1 MNKKKLFEV
10 LKNKQLNYV
19 TVCFVDPLGQIRGKL
34 VSIDQV
40 IKSIDKNGS
49 GFTVALPSLA
59 LGYGDTQIEISGFS
73 SRKDSFGD
81 IPAKIDLDSFRII
94 PWVDKTQNLI
104 CFLELE
110 NDYSKFCSRSI
121 LKKVLYEVNQLSFF
135 PRFGVEIE
143 FTLLEENSKSIRD
156 KKFLNLKTSTFESS
170 YNLLHRQH
178 EQNDFYHELCEFSKI
193 MNISVEAWHEEM
205 GAGFMEVAL
214 LSGKGVKSA
223 DDAILVK
230 HLIKQSALRFGKIA
244 TFMARWNNNAD
255 GQSGHI
261 HISLENKK
269 KENIFIKNTK
279 YFEQFILG
287 LQRYS
292 PELMLLFAP
301 NNNSYKRF
309 QPDIF
314 SPTKND
320 WEWNNRKVAFRAIKG
335 SNKRIENRI
344 PGADMNP
351 YLSIAATIISGMKGI
366 IENKK
371 FKEKQ
376 KITNLP
382 LNISESYK
390 HLKNSKLAKKT
401 FSNDFVNFFSE
412 FRRQE
417 SLIEHALITDIE
429 KKHLLEFS

>member
-1 MNKKKLFEV
+1 MTKKNLFKKL
-10 LKNKQLNYV
+10 KNEKLNYIS
-19 TVCFVDPLGQIRGKL
+19 VCFVDPLGQIRGKL
-34 VSIDQV
+34 INKDKVL
-40 IKSIDKNGS
+40 KSIDKDGS
-49 GFTVALPSLA
+49 GFTVALPSIA
-59 LGYGDTQIEISGFS
+59 LGYGDNQIEIPGIS
-73 SRKDSFGD
+73 SSKDNFGD
-81 IPAKIDLDSFRII
+81 IPANIDLDSFRII
-94 PWVDKTQNLI
+94 PWADETQNLI

-121 LKKVLYEVNQLSFF
+121 LKKVLHEVNQLSFF

-143 FTLLEENSKSIRD
+143 FTLLDENSKSIRD
-156 KKFLNLKTSTFESS
+156 NNFLDLKTSTFQSS

-178 EQNDFYHELCEFSKI
+178 EQKDLYHELCAFSKI

-214 LSGKGVKSA
+214 LSGKDIKSA

-230 HLIKQSALRFGKIA
+230 HLIKQSALRFSKIA
-244 TFMARWNNNAD
+244 TFMARWNDDAD

-269 KENIFIKNTK
+269 NENIFIKETK
-279 YFEQFILG
+279 TFEQFISG
-287 LQRYS
+287 LQKYS

-314 SPTKND
+314 SPTMND
-320 WEWNNRKVAFRAIKG
+320 WDWDNRKVAFRAIKG
-335 SNKRIENRI
+335 NHQRIENRI

-351 YLSIAATIISGMKGI
+351 YLGIAATIISGMQGV
-366 IENKK
+366 IEKTK
-371 FKEKQ
+371 YKQ
-376 KITNLP
+376 KLKIGNLP
-382 LNISESYK
+382 LNISESCK
-390 HLKNSKLAKKT
+390 NFKNSKLANKF
-401 FSNDFVNFFSE
+401 FSNEFVKFYSE

-417 SLIEHALITDIE
+417 SSIESSLITDIE

>member
-1 MNKKKLFEV
+1 MTKKNLFKKL
-10 LKNKQLNYV
+10 KNEKLNYIS
-19 TVCFVDPLGQIRGKL
+19 VCFVDPLGQIRGKL
-34 VSIDQV
+34 INKDKVL
-40 IKSIDKNGS
+40 KSIDKDGS

-59 LGYGDTQIEISGFS
+59 LGYGDSQISIPGISS
-73 SRKDSFGD
+73 SKDNFGD
-81 IPAKIDLDSFRII
+81 IPANIDLDSFRII
-94 PWVDKTQNLI
+94 PWADETQNLI

-121 LKKVLYEVNQLSFF
+121 LKKVLHEVNQLSFF

-143 FTLLEENSKSIRD
+143 FTLLDENSKSIRD
-156 KKFLNLKTSTFESS
+156 NNFLDLKTSTFQSC

-178 EQNDFYHELCEFSKI
+178 EQKDLYHELCEFSKI

-214 LSGKGVKSA
+214 LSGKDIKSA

-230 HLIKQSALRFGKIA
+230 HLIKQSALRFSKIA
-244 TFMARWNNNAD
+244 TFMARWNDDAD

-269 KENIFIKNTK
+269 NENIFIKETK
-279 YFEQFILG
+279 TFEQFISG
-287 LQRYS
+287 LQKYS

-314 SPTKND
+314 SPTMND
-320 WEWNNRKVAFRAIKG
+320 WDWDNRKVAFRAIKG
-335 SNKRIENRI
+335 NHQRIENRI

-351 YLSIAATIISGMKGI
+351 YLGIAATIISGMQGV
-366 IENKK
+366 IEKTK
-371 FKEKQ
+371 YKQ
-376 KITNLP
+376 KLKIGNLP
-382 LNISESYK
+382 LNISESCK
-390 HLKNSKLAKKT
+390 NFKNSKLANKF
-401 FSNDFVNFFSE
+401 FSNEFVKFYSE

-417 SLIEHALITDIE
+417 SSIESSLITDIE

>member
-1 MNKKKLFEV
+1 MTKKNLFKKL
-10 LKNKQLNYV
+10 KNEKLNYIS
-19 TVCFVDPLGQIRGKL
+19 VCFVDPLGQIRGKL
-34 VSIDQV
+34 INKDKVL
-40 IKSIDKNGS
+40 KSIDKDGS

-59 LGYGDTQIEISGFS
+59 LGYGDNQIKIPGISS
-73 SRKDSFGD
+73 SKDNFGD
-81 IPAKIDLDSFRII
+81 IPANIDLDSFRII
-94 PWVDKTQNLI
+94 PWADETQNLI

-121 LKKVLYEVNQLSFF
+121 LKKVLHEVNQLSFF

-143 FTLLEENSKSIRD
+143 FTLLDENSKSIRGNN
-156 KKFLNLKTSTFESS
+156 FLDLKTSTFQSS

-178 EQNDFYHELCEFSKI
+178 EQKDLYHELCEFSKI

-214 LSGKGVKSA
+214 LSGKDIKSA

-230 HLIKQSALRFGKIA
+230 HLIKQSALRFSKIA
-244 TFMARWNNNAD
+244 TFMARWNDDAD

-269 KENIFIKNTK
+269 NENIFIKETK
-279 YFEQFILG
+279 TFEQFISG
-287 LQRYS
+287 LQKYS

-314 SPTKND
+314 SPTMND
-320 WEWNNRKVAFRAIKG
+320 WDWDNRKVAFRAIKG
-335 SNKRIENRI
+335 NHQRIENRI

-351 YLSIAATIISGMKGI
+351 YLGIAATIISGMQGV
-366 IENKK
+366 IEKTK
-371 FKEKQ
+371 YKQ
-376 KITNLP
+376 KIKIGNLP
-382 LNISESYK
+382 LNISESCK
-390 HLKNSKLAKKT
+390 NFKNSKLANKF
-401 FSNDFVNFFSE
+401 FSNEFVKFYSE

-417 SLIEHALITDIE
+417 SSIESSLITDIE

>member
-1 MNKKKLFEV
+1 MTKKNLFKKL
-10 LKNKQLNYV
+10 KNEKLNYIS
-19 TVCFVDPLGQIRGKL
+19 VCFVDPLGQIRGKL
-34 VSIDQV
+34 INKDKVL
-40 IKSIDKNGS
+40 KSIDKDGS
-49 GFTVALPSLA
+49 GFTVALPSIA
-59 LGYGDTQIEISGFS
+59 LGYGDNQIKIPGISS
-73 SRKDSFGD
+73 SKDNFGD
-81 IPAKIDLDSFRII
+81 IPANIDLDSFRII
-94 PWVDKTQNLI
+94 PWADETQNLI

-121 LKKVLYEVNQLSFF
+121 LKKVLHEVNQLSFF

-143 FTLLEENSKSIRD
+143 FTLLDENSKSIRD
-156 KKFLNLKTSTFESS
+156 NNFLDLKTSTFQSS

-178 EQNDFYHELCEFSKI
+178 EQKDLYHELCEFSKI

-214 LSGKGVKSA
+214 LSGKDIKSA

-230 HLIKQSALRFGKIA
+230 HLIKQSALRFSKIA
-244 TFMARWNNNAD
+244 TFMARWNDDAD

-269 KENIFIKNTK
+269 NENIFIKETK
-279 YFEQFILG
+279 TFEQFISG
-287 LQRYS
+287 LQKYS

-314 SPTKND
+314 SPTMND
-320 WEWNNRKVAFRAIKG
+320 WDWDNRKVAFRAIKG
-335 SNKRIENRI
+335 NHQRIENRI

-351 YLSIAATIISGMKGI
+351 YLGIAATIISGMQGV
-366 IENKK
+366 IEKTK
-371 FKEKQ
+371 YKQ
-376 KITNLP
+376 KLKIGNLP
-382 LNISESYK
+382 LNISESCK
-390 HLKNSKLAKKT
+390 NFKNSKLANKF
-401 FSNDFVNFFSE
+401 FSNEFVKFYSE

-417 SLIEHALITDIE
+417 SSIESSLITDIE

>member
-1 MNKKKLFEV
+1 MTKKNLFKKL
-10 LKNKQLNYV
+10 KNEKLNYIS
-19 TVCFVDPLGQIRGKL
+19 VCFVDPLGQIRGKL
-34 VSIDQV
+34 INKDKVL
-40 IKSIDKNGS
+40 KSIDKDGS

-59 LGYGDTQIEISGFS
+59 LGYGDNQIEIPGIS
-73 SRKDSFGD
+73 SSEDNFGD
-81 IPAKIDLDSFRII
+81 IPANIDLDSFRII
-94 PWVDKTQNLI
+94 PWADGTQNLI

-121 LKKVLYEVNQLSFF
+121 LKKVLHEVNQLSFF

-143 FTLLEENSKSIRD
+143 FTLLDENSKSIRD
-156 KKFLNLKTSTFESS
+156 NNFLDLKTSTFQSS

-178 EQNDFYHELCEFSKI
+178 EQKDLYHELCEFSKI

-214 LSGKGVKSA
+214 LSGKDIKSA

-230 HLIKQSALRFGKIA
+230 HLIKQSALRFSKIA
-244 TFMARWNNNAD
+244 TFMARWNDDAD

-269 KENIFIKNTK
+269 NENIFIKETK
-279 YFEQFILG
+279 TFEQFISG
-287 LQRYS
+287 LQKYS

-314 SPTKND
+314 SPTMND
-320 WEWNNRKVAFRAIKG
+320 WDWDNRKVAFRAIKG
-335 SNKRIENRI
+335 NHQRIENRI

-351 YLSIAATIISGMKGI
+351 YLGIAATIISGMQGV
-366 IENKK
+366 IEKTK
-371 FKEKQ
+371 YKQ
-376 KITNLP
+376 KIKIGNLP
-382 LNISESYK
+382 LNISESCK
-390 HLKNSKLAKKT
+390 NFKNSKLANKF
-401 FSNDFVNFFSE
+401 FSNEFVKFYSE

-417 SLIEHALITDIE
+417 SSIESSLITDIE

>member
-1 MNKKKLFEV
+1 MTKKKLFEI
-10 LKNKQLNYV
+10 LKNKKLNYV
-19 TVCFVDPLGQIRGKL
+19 TVCFIDPLGQIRGKL
-34 VSIDQV
+34 VTIDKI

-59 LGYGDTQIEISGFS
+59 LGYGDTQVEISGFS
-73 SRKDSFGD
+73 SEKDSFGD
-81 IPAKIDLDSFRII
+81 IPAKIDLGSFRII
-94 PWVDKTQNLI
+94 PWADETQNLI

-121 LKKVLYEVNQLSFF
+121 LKKVLHEVNQLSFF

-143 FTLLEENSKSIRD
+143 FTLLEENSTSMRENN
-156 KKFLNLKTSTFESS
+156 FLDLKTSTFESS

-178 EQNDFYHELCEFSKI
+178 EQKDLYHELCEFSKI

-214 LSGKGVKSA
+214 LSGKDIKSA

-244 TFMARWNNNAD
+244 TFMARWNNDAD

-269 KENIFIKNTK
+269 NENIFIKNKK

-320 WEWNNRKVAFRAIKG
+320 WEWDNRKVAFRAIKG
-335 SNKRIENRI
+335 GNKRIENRI

-351 YLSIAATIISGMKGI
+351 YLGIAATIISGIEGI
-366 IENKK
+366 IEIKK

-382 LNISESYK
+382 VNILESYK
-390 HLKNSKLAKKT
+390 HFKNSKLAQKT

-417 SLIEHALITDIE
+417 SLIEHGLITDIE

>member
-1 MNKKKLFEV
+1 MTKKNLFKKL
-10 LKNKQLNYV
+10 KNEKLNYIS
-19 TVCFVDPLGQIRGKL
+19 VCFVDPLGQIRGKL
-34 VSIDQV
+34 INKDKVL
-40 IKSIDKNGS
+40 KSIDKDGS

-59 LGYGDTQIEISGFS
+59 LGYGDNQIEIPGIS
-73 SRKDSFGD
+73 SSEDNFGD
-81 IPAKIDLDSFRII
+81 IPANIDLDSFRII
-94 PWVDKTQNLI
+94 PWADETQNLI

-121 LKKVLYEVNQLSFF
+121 LKKVLHEVNQLSFF

-143 FTLLEENSKSIRD
+143 FTLLDENSKSIRD
-156 KKFLNLKTSTFESS
+156 NNFLDLKTSTFQSS

-178 EQNDFYHELCEFSKI
+178 EQKDLYHELCEFSKI

-214 LSGKGVKSA
+214 LSGKDIKSA

-230 HLIKQSALRFGKIA
+230 HLIKQSALRFSKIA
-244 TFMARWNNNAD
+244 TFMARWNDDAD

-269 KENIFIKNTK
+269 NENIFIKETK
-279 YFEQFILG
+279 TFEQFISG
-287 LQRYS
+287 LQKYS

-314 SPTKND
+314 SPTMND
-320 WEWNNRKVAFRAIKG
+320 WDWDNRKVAFRAIKG
-335 SNKRIENRI
+335 NHQRIENRI

-351 YLSIAATIISGMKGI
+351 YLGIAATIISGMQGV
-366 IENKK
+366 IEKTK
-371 FKEKQ
+371 YKQ
-376 KITNLP
+376 KIKIGNLP
-382 LNISESYK
+382 LNISESCK
-390 HLKNSKLAKKT
+390 NFKNSKLANKF
-401 FSNDFVNFFSE
+401 FSNEFVKFYSE

-417 SLIEHALITDIE
+417 SSIESSLITDIE

>member
-1 MNKKKLFEV
+1 MTKKNLFKKL
-10 LKNKQLNYV
+10 KNEKLNYIS
-19 TVCFVDPLGQIRGKL
+19 VCFVDPLGQIRGKL
-34 VSIDQV
+34 INKDKVL
-40 IKSIDKNGS
+40 KSIDKDGS

-59 LGYGDTQIEISGFS
+59 LGYGDNQIEIPGIS
-73 SRKDSFGD
+73 SSKDNFGD
-81 IPAKIDLDSFRII
+81 IPANIDLDSFRII
-94 PWVDKTQNLI
+94 PWADETQNLI

-121 LKKVLYEVNQLSFF
+121 LKKVLHEVNQLSFF

-143 FTLLEENSKSIRD
+143 FTLLDENSKSIRD
-156 KKFLNLKTSTFESS
+156 NNFLDLKTSTFQSS

-178 EQNDFYHELCEFSKI
+178 EQTDLYHELCEFSKI

-214 LSGKGVKSA
+214 LSGKDIKSA

-230 HLIKQSALRFGKIA
+230 HLIKQSALRFSKIA
-244 TFMARWNNNAD
+244 TFMARWNDDAD

-269 KENIFIKNTK
+269 NENIFIKETK
-279 YFEQFILG
+279 TFEQFISG
-287 LQRYS
+287 LQKYS

-314 SPTKND
+314 SPTMND
-320 WEWNNRKVAFRAIKG
+320 WDWDNRKVAFRAIKG
-335 SNKRIENRI
+335 NHQRIENRI

-351 YLSIAATIISGMKGI
+351 YLCIAATIISGMQGV
-366 IENKK
+366 IEKTK
-371 FKEKQ
+371 YKQ
-376 KITNLP
+376 KLKIGNLP
-382 LNISESYK
+382 LNISESCK
-390 HLKNSKLAKKT
+390 NFKNSKLANKF
-401 FSNDFVNFFSE
+401 FSNEFVKFYSE

-417 SLIEHALITDIE
+417 SSIESSLITDIE